1 MIYEV
6 TVTNHDGINGVL
18 TSTSGETFETSHPT
32 SSDKGTNPEELL
44 AAAWATCLNATIQA
58 LLSARGH
65 KNLRSRVR
73 VSVSLHQE
81 TIGYHFKLDAVA
93 SIEGLSIEEASPI
106 VHSAD
111 KRCPVSKIFS
121 GYNHLKISIEN
132 YADSSY

>member
-1 MIYEV
+1 MLYEV

-18 TSTSGETFETSHPT
+18 TSSSGETFETSHPT
-32 SSDKGTNPEELL
+32 SSHKGTNPEELL

-65 KNLRSRVR
+65 KDLRSRVR

-81 TIGYHFKLDAVA
+81 TIGYHFKIEAIA
-93 SIEGLSIEEASPI
+93 SIESLSLEEANAI

-121 GYNHLKISIEN
+121 GYEHLKLRVES
-132 YADSSY
+132 YAI

>member
-1 MIYEV
+1 MLYEV
-6 TVTNHDGINGVL
+6 TVTNNEGINGVL
-18 TSTSGETFETSHPT
+18 TSSSGETFETSHPT

-44 AAAWATCLNATIQA
+44 AVAWATCLNATIQA

-93 SIEGLSIEEASPI
+93 SIENLSLEETSAI

-121 GYNHLKISIEN
+121 GYEHLMLRVE
-132 YADSSY
+132 SYMA